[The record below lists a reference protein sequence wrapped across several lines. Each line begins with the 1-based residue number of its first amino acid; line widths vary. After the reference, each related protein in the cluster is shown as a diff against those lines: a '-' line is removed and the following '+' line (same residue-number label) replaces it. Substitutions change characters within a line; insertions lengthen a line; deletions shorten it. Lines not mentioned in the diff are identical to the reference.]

1 MKYISK
7 TIIFVLY
14 TNLLS
19 YEKNYLVHGE
29 KNFIILNNNNNN
41 NSPYL
46 SSDFLQNLN
55 KNCLKQE
62 ISCLKGK
69 PEEL

>member
-1 MKYISK
+1 MKK
-7 TIIFVLY
+7 D
-14 TNLLS
+14 
-19 YEKNYLVHGE
+19 YLVHGK
-29 KNFIILNNNNNN
+29 KNLIIRNNNN

-55 KNCLKQE
+55 KNCLKQV